1 MFSSNI
7 LNSPVSIAKIDLS
20 ITGHMVI
27 YGCSTP
33 NRASAQ
39 PEGLRI
45 QPENHDG
52 RSSGHKQTL
61 RYKLALTWYRRL
73 RGYTYNY
80 KRKRNG
86 EREHW

>member
-33 NRASAQ
+33 NRAFAQ

-86 EREHW
+86 EREH